1 MYNAFASTFDET
13 HAGSTRLHLD
23 MSDAVNLL
31 VHATNASDGS
41 AGYAL
46 WHIFAPEDTCHI
58 RSQSQRPSDSAH
70 PSPFVAAWD
79 LSVASLFSS
88 FMTHLPLADSLV
100 LQYDTVIDLDR
111 PLQAPFA
118 RSSRPHIE
126 RAGHVCSRGRID
138 SYSRLFPDPAAMYYV
153 SHR

>member
-58 RSQSQRPSDSAH
+58 RSYLDQKRSPKCRGDPIHNQEWFLTPSMLNQ
-70 PSPFVAAWD
+70 
-79 LSVASLFSS
+79 LSV
-88 FMTHLPLADSLV
+88 
-100 LQYDTVIDLDR
+100 QYDVRPYVIRQYLG
-111 PLQAPFA
+111 QAVFIP
-118 RSSRPHIE
+118 
-126 RAGHVCSRGRID
+126 AGCAHQV
-138 SYSRLFPDPAAMYYV
+138 
-153 SHR
+153 